1 MSGGVVSALG
11 VAILAMLGTV
21 YTAYSSRAAVRESAK
36 VPTFDS
42 ITKRLDDERLRR
54 ETEVTELRRSQ
65 RMLLSYVR
73 DLREAMRRDGIDPP
87 PPPSDLDL
95 SPWDNLA

>member
-1 MSGGVVSALG
+1 MTSGVVSALG
-11 VAILAMLGTV
+11 VAILALLGTV
-21 YTAYSSRAAVRESAK
+21 YTAYSSRSAARESLK

-42 ITKRLDDERLRR
+42 ITKRLDDERQRR
-54 ETEVTELRRSQ
+54 ESEVTELKRSQ

-87 PPPSDLDL
+87 PPPASLDL
-95 SPWDNLA
+95 SPWDDLA